1 MRKYV
6 VARSVRSAA
15 LGGALVAL
23 GAAGWWVKFRAIDLA
38 IPAATGFVSHE
49 LCSGVFVSGF
59 DPEKVFAE
67 NINPRD
73 GISRIAWALG
83 YSIDSTHRAVT
94 ATFAGQFPSR
104 AVYREGLGCRLV
116 HDDEPA
122 DTSAGAAVAVTPSS
136 IPLLPEIAGPDLVEP
151 GNAQLRTA
159 LDRFFAGDRPPWRR
173 ATAAVVV
180 HDGRVIAERYAPGYG
195 VDTPMISYSLAKSIT
210 NALLGVL
217 VRERRLSVDGPAPVA
232 AWQDPADPRHA
243 ISIDQLERM
252 LSGLALDEINN
263 GFDPNT
269 RMLYLEPDMAAYAES
284 VPLETT
290 PGSTWSYMSGNTII
304 LSRIIRDAVGGHA
317 ADVLSFAR
325 RELFDPLGI
334 RHMTIEFDRAGTP
347 IGSTYMFAPAREWA
361 RFGMLY
367 LNDGV
372 VREKRLLPE
381 GWVRYSS
388 RQTLDSVYAA
398 GFYVGRPDWRARW
411 RLPSDAFFA
420 AGIIG
425 QRILIIP
432 SKQLVIATFA
442 LSHGDPFEDIQ
453 QPLGQLA
460 SDVLTAVATEGGGIA
475 RPGDRL
481 SAARR

>member
-1 MRKYV
+1 MRRYV
-6 VARSVRSAA
+6 VARSVRSA
-15 LGGALVAL
+15 ALVAL
-23 GAAGWWVKFRAIDLA
+23 GAAGWWVKFRVVDMA
-38 IPAATGFVSHE
+38 IPAATGFVGHE

-59 DPEKVFAE
+59 DPERAFAE
-67 NINPRD
+67 NIKPRD

-83 YSIDSTHRAVT
+83 YSVDATRRAVT
-94 ATFAGQFPSR
+94 GTFAGWFASR

-116 HDDEPA
+116 HGDEAA
-122 DTSAGAAVAVTPSS
+122 DTSTRAAVGVAPSS
-136 IPLLPEIAGPDLVEP
+136 IPLLPEIAEPDLVEP
-151 GNAQLRTA
+151 GNAKLRAA
-159 LDRFFAGDRPPWRR
+159 LDRFFAGDRPPSRR

-180 HDGRVIAERYAPGYG
+180 QDGRVIAERYAPGYG

-210 NALLGVL
+210 NALLGIL
-217 VRERRLSVDGPAPVA
+217 VREHRLSVDGPAPVA

-325 RELFDPLGI
+325 RELFDPLGM

-347 IGSTYMFAPAREWA
+347 IGPTYMFAPAREWA
-361 RFGMLY
+361 RFGMF
-367 LNDGV
+367 V
-372 VREKRLLPE
+372 SE
-381 GWVRYSS
+381 
-388 RQTLDSVYAA
+388 
-398 GFYVGRPDWRARW
+398 RW
-411 RLPSDAFFA
+411 RGRGKAHPAGWMGPVLLATDARQRLCGWFLCRPAGLARALGTSTGRVLRGRTSWA
-420 AGIIG
+420 AYPHHPVQTAGHCDL
-425 QRILIIP
+425 R
-432 SKQLVIATFA
+432 
-442 LSHGDPFEDIQ
+442 
-453 QPLGQLA
+453 
-460 SDVLTAVATEGGGIA
+460 AVAWRLFRRHSAAA
-475 RPGDRL
+475 RAARQRRADGDRD
-481 SAARR
+481 RRRRDSSTRRPLQRSGSLN